1 MRRYSSQR
9 NGRKGGRPKVTNQN
23 NFKLPNIT
31 LVILTQY
38 QYEALLEKYGYK
50 LITNALNI
58 FEEWLKSSPEGAKYR
73 GKNNYGHFRN
83 DGWVINSAKFHSH

>member
-9 NGRKGGRPKVTNQN
+9 NGRKGGRPKGEEKKK
-23 NFKLPNIT
+23 FRLPNIT
-31 LVILTQY
+31 LVILTQS
-38 QYEALLEKYGYK
+38 QYETLLDKYGYN
-50 LITNALNI
+50 LITKALWI

-83 DGWVINSAKFHSH
+83 DGWVINSAKIQ